1 MSNETNVTHWI
12 ARLANPEHESEAARK
27 IWDHCIDRLVLEASR
42 RLRSFERP
50 ALVSPDDV
58 AVSAFANFWQK
69 AKQGKFPDLK
79 DRDSLLGLLLRM
91 TQQKAFDHVR
101 YWRRQRRQ
109 DQGQSVLKD
118 PDGETRDVCDF
129 LGDSP
134 SPQSIA
140 IMTEQFQRI
149 LQLLDDPSLPE
160 GLSELALLKLKNYSN
175 GEIAAEL
182 GWSLRK
188 VERRVAI
195 MKKTLKNDPEISR
208 SWGDTNPPGE
218 SRDSE
223 AAAPRNSE

>member
-1 MSNETNVTHWI
+1 MSVWERERVQRGLHRELEAESVIRVLIVVCVTRVGSLQREFARGGGPDRRSAVIMVVESSGSRRMAAVLRSIVMSNETNVTHWI

-101 YWRRQRRQ
+101 
-109 DQGQSVLKD
+109 
-118 PDGETRDVCDF
+118 
-129 LGDSP
+129 
-134 SPQSIA
+134 
-140 IMTEQFQRI
+140 
-149 LQLLDDPSLPE
+149 
-160 GLSELALLKLKNYSN
+160 
-175 GEIAAEL
+175 
-182 GWSLRK
+182 
-188 VERRVAI
+188 
-195 MKKTLKNDPEISR
+195 
-208 SWGDTNPPGE
+208 
-218 SRDSE
+218 
-223 AAAPRNSE
+223 